1 MNDLIDL
8 REFLRSEKGEL
19 LLGYL
24 TDFMVE
30 TSVKTNANAEWVK
43 GMGMLINHL
52 KEIDGLCRQ
61 LNEINRR
68 N

>member
-1 MNDLIDL
+1 MELVEL
-8 REFLRSEKGEL
+8 REFLHSDKGRL

-30 TSVKTNANAEWVK
+30 ISIKGNTNAEWIK

-52 KEIDGLCRQ
+52 KEIDEQCRK
-61 LNEINRR
+61 LNEIKRR
-68 N
+68 

>member
-1 MNDLIDL
+1 MDLIEL
-8 REFLRSEKGEL
+8 REYLRSAKGRL
-19 LLGYL
+19 LLCYL

-30 TSVKTNANAEWVK
+30 VSNRSNSNAEWIK

-52 KEIDGLCRQ
+52 NEIDEKCRQ

-68 N
+68 